1 MKTTR
6 AKKDFDC
13 VEFKRQAQARIYER
27 IKDLSPEEEIDYF
40 RKAAEEG
47 PLGEAWKAARDRAKH
62 GRSAAL
68 DGAQDS

>member
-1 MKTTR
+1 MKTTK

-13 VEFKRQAQARIYER
+13 VEFKRQAQARIYEW

-47 PLGEAWKAARDRAKH
+47 PLGESWKAARHRSQP
-62 GRSAAL
+62 GRPAASR
-68 DGAQDS
+68 GS

>member
-27 IKDLSPEEEIDYF
+27 IKNLSPEEEIDYF
-40 RKAAEEG
+40 RKAVEDG
-47 PLGEAWKAARDRAKH
+47 PLGESWKAARNRSQH
-62 GRSAAL
+62 GRSAASR
-68 DGAQDS
+68 GS

>member
-13 VEFKRQAQARIYER
+13 VEFKRQAQARIYQR

-40 RKAAEEG
+40 RKAAEQG
-47 PLGEAWKAARDRAKH
+47 PLGESWKAARDRAQH
-62 GRSAAL
+62 CRSVASR
-68 DGAQDS
+68 GS